1 MVWMVAVFLLLHLF
15 GEKAQAWIMFALAG
29 ILVIGCLLR

>member
-1 MVWMVAVFLLLHLF
+1 MVWMVAVFLVLHLF
-15 GEKAQAWIMFALAG
+15 GEKVRAWIVLGLAG